1 MRITKKGMLKEVKLL
16 DTLDNL
22 EPKVKRMLNLM
33 YKRYVPK
40 NDPSWRWGELSK
52 DNIIKELMEDVGLS
66 KRDAYKLTTFF
77 IKHGESLFNDYSYD
91 ISDKELFSVDFADN
105 LNRYAEETKGKPIN
119 TLKKV
124 DTNLDGEEVFY
135 LVDEVWEGYK
145 SIVLYLPWYG
155 GKREGGTIYIN
166 YKFDNETDY
175 NFILNSIEFKL
186 KKTPDSNERVN
197 RYLSFNLIKEEVIEL
212 PEVTNT
218 YEAFV
223 EWLENMINNVITEI
237 NSLEFKSENATIS
250 D

>member
-1 MRITKKGMLKEVKLL
+1 MRITKKGMLNEVKLL

-40 NDPSWRWGELSK
+40 NDSNWRWWELSQ
-52 DNIIKELMEDVGLS
+52 DTIIKELMEDVGLS

-77 IKHGESLFNDYSYD
+77 IKHGQSLFNDYSYD
-91 ISDKELFSVDFADN
+91 VSDKELFSVDFSDN
-105 LNRYAEETKGKPIN
+105 LNRYTEESKGNTRI

-124 DTNLDGEEVFY
+124 DTYLDGEEVFY
-135 LVDEVWEGYK
+135 PVDEVWEGYK

-186 KKTPDSNERVN
+186 KKTPDSNERVI
-197 RYLSFNLIKEEVIEL
+197 RYLSFNLIKEEEIEL
-212 PEVTNT
+212 PEESNT
-218 YEAFV
+218 YESFV
-223 EWLENMINNVITEI
+223 VWLEKLLNNVITEI
-237 NSLEFKSENATIS
+237 NGIDFKTENATIS